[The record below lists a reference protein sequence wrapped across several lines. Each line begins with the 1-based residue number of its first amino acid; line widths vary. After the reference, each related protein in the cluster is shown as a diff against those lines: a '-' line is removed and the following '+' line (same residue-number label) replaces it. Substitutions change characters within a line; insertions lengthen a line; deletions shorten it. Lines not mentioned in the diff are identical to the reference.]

1 MDQMIALDFEATDDE
16 FLEEDFQYY
25 SDLFK
30 DLHGVRPR
38 GILAA
43 EFRAS
48 NEPARIDI
56 IRNLIGRLSS

>member
-1 MDQMIALDFEATDDE
+1 MDQMIALDFEATDE